1 MPPIESTMLLRLRFG
16 CRLALALLGGWVLP
30 VAAADAPRCDRPF
43 TLALHDHG
51 LLYDSQTGE
60 GIDRDMADA
69 LLQRSGCT
77 INISLMP
84 RARIWQLIESGL
96 LDFSLSGISNDT
108 REKFA
113 SFAWY
118 FSNKYYLLVRKD
130 AAVQDLADFQ
140 RNPALKLG
148 VIRSFRYSSTAN
160 QFVDALDSQGRVSH
174 ASALAPLYEVL
185 LDNRLHAMIIEP
197 FDYPTLDSTRLRALT
212 RILAF
217 DDPPVRHG
225 LIMSRAALAQDQ
237 RQAWRA
243 LVDGMRADGTVT
255 RIFEKYFKP
264 ELARQLTQF

>member
-1 MPPIESTMLLRLRFG
+1 MLQRLRFG
-16 CRLALALLGGWVLP
+16 FRWALLLLSACAP
-30 VAAADAPRCDRPF
+30 PMAAAEPVRCDRPF

-51 LLYDSQTGE
+51 LLYDNQTGE

-69 LLQRSGCT
+69 LMQRSGCQ
-77 INISLMP
+77 INVSLMP

-96 LDFSLSGISNDT
+96 LDFSLSGISNEA

-113 SFAWY
+113 SFGWY

-130 AAVQDLADFQ
+130 AGVQDLADFQ
-140 RNPALKLG
+140 RKPALKLG
-148 VIRSFRYSSTAN
+148 VIRSFRYSVSAN

-174 ASALAPLYEVL
+174 ASALSPLYQVL
-185 LDNRLHAMIIEP
+185 LDNRLQAMIIEP

-212 RILAF
+212 QILAF

-225 LIMSRAALAQDQ
+225 LILSRASLSPAQ
-237 RQAWRA
+237 RQAWSA
-243 LVDGMRADGTVT
+243 LVDTLRADGTVT